1 MEKSEEEIVHR
12 GSVEDRKRLART
24 MVQKL
29 AEQEGPILAIENL
42 HKQIKEA
49 KENQQ
54 KIEDSMTCKV
64 AGIFR
69 EISEELGKRGN
80 FEVLVKEYPTEKL
93 GISGEGIVYHFR
105 DNHNPSKINRVTMRS
120 PIAYRSLVQ
129 QLENDNDAQ
138 TEKKRWD
145 GMGNLDI
152 TDKALNLAYGI
163 ASTNHLDIKGKY
175 VNKKDEEMCK
185 GCCWHGSCPS

>member
-1 MEKSEEEIVHR
+1 MNESEKNIVR
-12 GSVEDRKRLART
+12 YGSIEDRKKLARA

-64 AGIFR
+64 SGIFR
-69 EISEELGKRGN
+69 EISEQLGKKGN
-80 FEVLVKEYPTEKL
+80 LEVLVKEYPTEKA

-105 DNHNPSKINRVTMRS
+105 DNHDPSKINRVVMRS
-120 PIAYRSLVQ
+120 PRAYRSLVQ
-129 QLENDNDAQ
+129 ELENNNDAQ
-138 TEKKRWD
+138 TAKKRWD

-152 TDKALNLAYGI
+152 TDKALNLAYSI
-163 ASTNHLDIKGKY
+163 AATNHLDIKGKY

-185 GCCWHGSCPS
+185 GCCWHGSCP